1 MNGAGCPFSDMEGD
15 IHPSG
20 PVRFSETWIL
30 RPVSPNLA
38 GLTGVAAF
46 GTIALV
52 GTYILRRLLQGIP
65 TFLGV
70 TIIAFLLMLAAPGD
84 PIAMITFSPTR
95 ADPESTERL
104 RRKLGL
110 DQPPLVQY
118 VYWLVGNDWA
128 RVDSDGDGQADS
140 YGERKGLLRG
150 DLGQSLKHR
159 RPVSELLIEKI
170 PATLLLTFSAL
181 IVGYGLGILLGV
193 LGAIYHHNIWVDQS
207 VRVITVIGNAMP
219 QFWLGLILIIIFSVQ
234 LDILPMSGMRD
245 ITRRDGGFNLKETV
259 SHMIMPV
266 FVLSLWT
273 IAFISRFTRT
283 RLLEVLEQD
292 FVRTARSKG
301 LSNRRV
307 WWLHALPNA
316 LIPVATFLG
325 PALGTLLA
333 GAVIIEKVF
342 SWPGMGRL
350 VVDGVF
356 NRDYPLVMGSVVIAA
371 AMFMVGLLIS
381 DILYAMIDTRSRFK

>member
-1 MNGAGCPFSDMEGD
+1 MS
-15 IHPSG
+15 
-20 PVRFSETWIL
+20 
-30 RPVSPNLA
+30 
-38 GLTGVAAF
+38 
-46 GTIALV
+46 
-52 GTYILRRLLQGIP
+52 TYILKRLLQGVP
-65 TFLGV
+65 TFFGV

-95 ADPESTERL
+95 ADPAVTERL

-118 VYWLVGNDWA
+118 AYWLVGNDWA
-128 RVDSDGDGQADS
+128 LVDADGDGQGDS

-159 RPVSELLIEKI
+159 RPVSELLVEKI

-181 IVGYGLGILLGV
+181 IVGYGLGIFLGV
-193 LGAIYHHNIWVDQS
+193 LAAIYHKTWVDQL
-207 VRVITVIGNAMP
+207 VRIITVIGNAVP
-219 QFWLGLILIIIFSVQ
+219 QFWLGLILIIILSVD

-245 ITRRDGGFNLKETV
+245 ITQRDGGFDIAETAR
-259 SHMIMPV
+259 HMIMPV
-266 FVLSLWT
+266 SVLSLWT

-283 RLLEVLEQD
+283 GLLEVMEQD

-301 LSNRRV
+301 LSIRRV
-307 WWLHALPNA
+307 WWIHALPNA
-316 LIPVATFLG
+316 LIPVATFIG

-371 AMFMVGLLIS
+371 AMFILGLLIS
-381 DILYAMIDTRSRFK
+381 DILYALIDPRIRFQ

>member
-1 MNGAGCPFSDMEGD
+1 
-15 IHPSG
+15 
-20 PVRFSETWIL
+20 
-30 RPVSPNLA
+30 
-38 GLTGVAAF
+38 
-46 GTIALV
+46 V

-65 TFLGV
+65 TFFGV

-118 VYWLVGNDWA
+118 VFWLVGNDWA
-128 RVDSDGDGQADS
+128 RIDSDGDGQVDS

-159 RPVSELLIEKI
+159 RPVSELLVEKI

-181 IVGYGLGILLGV
+181 VVGYGMGILLGV
-193 LGAIYHHNIWVDQS
+193 LGAMYHHKIWVDQL
-207 VRVITVIGNAMP
+207 VRIITVIGNAVP
-219 QFWLGLILIIIFSVQ
+219 QFWLGLILIIILSVQ

-245 ITRRDGGFNLKETV
+245 ITRRDGGFSIKETA

-266 FVLSLWT
+266 SVLSLWT

-292 FVRTARSKG
+292 YVRTARSKG
-301 LSNRRV
+301 VSNRRV
-307 WWLHALPNA
+307 WWIHALPNA
-316 LIPVATFLG
+316 LIPVATFIG

-381 DILYAMIDTRSRFK
+381 DILYAMIDPRIRFK

>member
-1 MNGAGCPFSDMEGD
+1 
-15 IHPSG
+15 
-20 PVRFSETWIL
+20 
-30 RPVSPNLA
+30 
-38 GLTGVAAF
+38 
-46 GTIALV
+46 V
-52 GTYILRRLLQGIP
+52 GKYILRRLLQGIP
-65 TFLGV
+65 TFFGV

-95 ADPESTERL
+95 ADAASTERL

-128 RVDSDGDGQADS
+128 RIDSDGDGQVDS

-159 RPVSELLIEKI
+159 RPVSDLLIEKV

-193 LGAIYHHNIWVDQS
+193 IGAIYHHNIWVDQS
-207 VRVITVIGNAMP
+207 VRIVTVVGNAVP
-219 QFWLGLILIIIFSVQ
+219 QFWLGLILIIILSVQ

-245 ITRRDGGFNLKETV
+245 ITQRDGGFNIKETA

-283 RLLEVLEQD
+283 RLLEVLEKD
-292 FVRTARSKG
+292 YVRTARAKG

-307 WWLHALPNA
+307 WWIHALPNA

-371 AMFMVGLLIS
+371 AMFIVGLLIS
-381 DILYAMIDTRSRFK
+381 DILYALLDPRIRFK

>member
-1 MNGAGCPFSDMEGD
+1 MS
-15 IHPSG
+15 
-20 PVRFSETWIL
+20 
-30 RPVSPNLA
+30 
-38 GLTGVAAF
+38 
-46 GTIALV
+46 
-52 GTYILRRLLQGIP
+52 TYILRRLLQGIP
-65 TFLGV
+65 TFFGV
-70 TIIAFLLMLAAPGD
+70 TIIAFLLMLSAPGD

-95 ADPESTERL
+95 SDPEVTERL

-118 VYWLVGNDWA
+118 AYWLVGNDWT
-128 RVDSDGDGQADS
+128 RVDSDGDGQVDS

-159 RPVSELLIEKI
+159 RPVGELLIEKV

-181 IVGYGLGILLGV
+181 IVGYGMGILLGV
-193 LGAIYHHNIWVDQS
+193 LAAIYHHKTWVDQLM
-207 VRVITVIGNAMP
+207 RVITVFGNAMP
-219 QFWLGLILIIIFSVQ
+219 QFWLGLILIIILSVE

-245 ITRRDGGFNLKETV
+245 ITQRGGGFNIKETAV
-259 SHMIMPV
+259 HMIMPV

-316 LIPVATFLG
+316 LIPVATFIG

-371 AMFMVGLLIS
+371 AMFIVGLLIS
-381 DILYAMIDTRSRFK
+381 DILYALIDPRIRFK

>member
-1 MNGAGCPFSDMEGD
+1 M
-15 IHPSG
+15 
-20 PVRFSETWIL
+20 
-30 RPVSPNLA
+30 
-38 GLTGVAAF
+38 
-46 GTIALV
+46 

-65 TFLGV
+65 TFFGV
-70 TIIAFLLMLAAPGD
+70 TIIAFLLMLSAPGD
-84 PIAMITFSPTR
+84 PIELITFSPTR
-95 ADPESTERL
+95 ADPAATESL

-128 RVDSDGDGQADS
+128 RIDADGDGEADS
-140 YGERKGLLRG
+140 YGERQGLLRG

-181 IVGYGLGILLGV
+181 IVGYGMGIFLGILA
-193 LGAIYHHNIWVDQS
+193 AIYHKTWVDQL
-207 VRVITVIGNAMP
+207 VRIFTVIGNAMP

-234 LDILPMSGMRD
+234 FDILPMSGMRD
-245 ITRRDGGFNLKETV
+245 ITRRGGGFDIAETAR
-259 SHMIMPV
+259 HMIMPV
-266 FVLSLWT
+266 SVLSLGT
-273 IAFISRFTRT
+273 IAFISRFIRT
-283 RLLEVLEQD
+283 GLLEVFEQD

-301 LSNRRV
+301 LSKRRV
-307 WWLHALPNA
+307 WWIHALPNA
-316 LIPVATFLG
+316 LIPVATFIG

-356 NRDYPLVMGSVVIAA
+356 NRDYPLVMGSVVIASV
-371 AMFMVGLLIS
+371 MFIVGLLIS
-381 DILYAMIDTRSRFK
+381 DILYAMLDPRIRFK

>member
-1 MNGAGCPFSDMEGD
+1 
-15 IHPSG
+15 
-20 PVRFSETWIL
+20 
-30 RPVSPNLA
+30 
-38 GLTGVAAF
+38 
-46 GTIALV
+46 V

-65 TFLGV
+65 TFFGV

-95 ADPESTERL
+95 ADAESTERL

-110 DQPPLVQY
+110 DQPPLIQY
-118 VYWLVGNDWA
+118 VFWLVGNDWA
-128 RVDSDGDGQADS
+128 RVDSDGDGQVDS

-159 RPVSELLIEKI
+159 RPVSELLVEKI

-181 IVGYGLGILLGV
+181 IVGYGMGILLGV
-193 LGAIYHHNIWVDQS
+193 VGAIYHDKILVDQL
-207 VRVITVIGNAMP
+207 VRIITVIGNAMP

-245 ITRRDGGFNLKETV
+245 ITRRDGGFNIKETA

-283 RLLEVLEQD
+283 RLLEILEQD
-292 FVRTARSKG
+292 FVRTARAKG
-301 LSNRRV
+301 LSSRRV
-307 WWLHALPNA
+307 WWIHALPNA

-381 DILYAMIDTRSRFK
+381 DILYAMIDPRIRFK